1 MKLEKKIERQK
12 KQIERLAEQNNSYR
26 SVIKEQESV
35 ITRLE
40 TELANAQAL
49 AAKTEIL
56 QQEYMV
62 SLAML
67 KDKQAEYDILISQLR
82 ILQKKLPK

>member
-1 MKLEKKIERQK
+1 MKLEKKMERQQ
-12 KQIERLAEQNNSYR
+12 KQIERLIEQNNGYR
-26 SVIKEQESV
+26 SIIKEQEAA

-40 TELANAQAL
+40 MELENAQAL
-49 AAKTEIL
+49 VARTEIL
-56 QQEYMV
+56 QKEYMD

-82 ILQKKLPK
+82 ILQKKILK